1 MAAVVNVGFLKE
13 VRWSNPDAGAG
24 KFYSKEGET
33 HTLDPGGLRNA
44 DDEENLDSSGTFI
57 MEKGMKPWCY
67 EAVIVVSEANAFRQ
81 ELEKFTALAASNNAT
96 NWIFVSI
103 SGVAYTASGCIVGDI
118 KVDRMKGTIS
128 FKAMGGGNLSGGTTQ
143 FATQLA

>member
-1 MAAVVNVGFLKE
+1 MATVVNVGFLKE
-13 VRWSNPDAGAG
+13 VRWSNPDAGSG

-44 DDEENLDSSGTFI
+44 DDEENIDSSGTFI
-57 MEKGMKPWCY
+57 MEKSMMPWCY
-67 EAVIVVSEANAFRQ
+67 EAVIVVSEGNTNRMETEA
-81 ELEKFTALAASNNAT
+81 LTALAMSNNAT

-103 SGVAYTASGCIVGDI
+103 SGVTYTASGCIVGDI
-118 KVDRMKGTIS
+118 KVDRQKGTIS
-128 FKAMGGGNLSGGTTQ
+128 FKAMGGGNLSGGSTQ